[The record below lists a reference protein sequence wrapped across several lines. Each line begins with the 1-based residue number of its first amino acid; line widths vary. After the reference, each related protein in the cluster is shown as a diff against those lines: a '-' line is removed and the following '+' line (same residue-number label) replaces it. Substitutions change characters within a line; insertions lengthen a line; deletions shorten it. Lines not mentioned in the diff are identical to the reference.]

1 MAFKQITPYIR
12 LAPQVSASVREL
24 INGDIVLWV
33 SFSDVLLRAFKNPSK
48 CTVGIDEESEL
59 IKIEFDNKGPFEL
72 AKFDKGGGRI
82 RMEAFGS
89 FKDGEHESDACA
101 IEQRDDAE
109 RWIIVALPKAWR
121 APAPVARPK
130 VVPPYD
136 IPKTAAEPKPD
147 GEDGVVGERLDAI
160 KYLRAKG
167 YKIDR
172 LAGGWFQLNGQR
184 TPKAVVVGLVDKER
198 DRVDLPKIDASK
210 VF

>member
-1 MAFKQITPYIR
+1 MISAEVIRDSISPAGHRLTTFKLRYPKFVHGEFMTHR
-12 LAPQVSASVREL
+12 ALSR
-24 INGDIVLWV
+24 NG
-33 SFSDVLLRAFKNPSK
+33 
-48 CTVGIDEESEL
+48 
-59 IKIEFDNKGPFEL
+59 
-72 AKFDKGGGRI
+72 
-82 RMEAFGS
+82 
-89 FKDGEHESDACA
+89 
-101 IEQRDDAE
+101 
-109 RWIIVALPKAWR
+109 AWHVV
-121 APAPVARPK
+121 PVAK
-130 VVPPYD
+130 N
-136 IPKTAAEPKPD
+136 